1 MDKLDRMIA
10 EKQSLLET
18 LQKQIEERAARHERL
33 LIELEVLKEAAK
45 ARPAAAANS
54 QGNGRTAK
62 KSKER
67 GASRK
72 GRQPGDISL
81 EWRRVLGLL
90 YSVHRR
96 LSYVDIHNAATHLG
110 IETQMPNVRERVR
123 SMVENGLMTGTP
135 EQGFLVSKEAVTR
148 FGLQERTDDTAA

>member
-18 LQKQIEERAARHERL
+18 LQKEIEERAARHDRL

-45 ARPAAAANS
+45 ARPAGANS
-54 QGNGRTAK
+54 QSNGPTTK
-62 KSKER
+62 KLKER
-67 GASRK
+67 NVSRK

-81 EWRRVLGLL
+81 EWRRVLGIL
-90 YSVHRR
+90 YSAHRR
-96 LSYVDIHNAATHLG
+96 VSYAEIHQVATQAG

-123 SMVENGLMTGTP
+123 SMVENGLMTGTS

-148 FGLQERTDDTAA
+148 FSLQGQTDNTAA